1 MTYQPFPPCAST
13 LRSVTDVWLSAEEQ
27 QIWRAYLRANE
38 LLHARLNRQLQRDTG
53 ISEGDYAV
61 LVNLSESPD
70 DRVRGYELA
79 AAIQWEKSRLSH
91 HLTRME
97 KRGLVRREECPTD
110 GRGAFI
116 VLTDL
121 GRRRI
126 EEAAP
131 QHVAE
136 VRRWF
141 VDVLTPNQLVSLG
154 EVVIALVD
162 ALEADGVG
170 CPGACPESAA
180 EECLEVGNSEPENRV
195 PRQ

>member
-1 MTYQPFPPCAST
+1 MT
-13 LRSVTDVWLSAEEQ
+13 DGWLSDEEQ

-61 LVNLSESPD
+61 LVNLSESPE

-91 HLTRME
+91 HVTRME

-110 GRGAFI
+110 GRGAFV

-126 EEAAP
+126 EAAAP

-141 VDVLTPNQLVSLG
+141 VDVLTPEQLTSLG
-154 EVVIALVD
+154 EVVVALVD
-162 ALEADGVG
+162 ALEADGGVCADACAEVAG
-170 CPGACPESAA
+170 NQSGNRAPG
-180 EECLEVGNSEPENRV
+180 GGV
-195 PRQ
+195 PR